1 LKKSRLGALAAVA
14 AAGALVLAGCS
25 ASNSNAGDEIAKG
38 TSVSVAQN
46 SSFSSYNSN
55 SANGNSTYNSNITY
69 MTTGNW
75 FYYDSTPKLVLN
87 TKFGTVEKLSDDPMK
102 IKYTIKK
109 GVKWSDGVQIGAAD
123 LLLNWAENLSKYNDE
138 KGVNFTSAGAGLTDA
153 VSKVPTIGDGG
164 RSITLTFD
172 NPYVDWQ
179 LFLGTGVGPVAAHA
193 AYTEAFPDVTGAKA
207 DDAFIK
213 AIQGDDTATLTKV
226 ASAWSTKFDWTDMP
240 SDKLQYLSSGP
251 YIVSAA
257 KKDQYIT
264 LTANKSYNWGPQPH
278 LEKITVRFIQDP
290 TAQVQALQN
299 GEVQIISGQAT
310 ADTVTALKQLSGVT
324 TTTTPTS
331 TYEHIDLTMNNGGP
345 FDPKTYGGDANKAKL
360 VRQAF
365 MLTIPR
371 QQIVDNLIKPIQSDA
386 KLDDSQTFLP
396 GAAGYDESVKA
407 NGSADYAKVDIDKAK
422 QLLAQA
428 GVTAPIDVKFMY
440 GKSNTRRAN
449 EYQLIA
455 ASAKQAGFNVI
466 DDGNDDWSSLLGNGS
481 YDAMLFAWQFTSL
494 AVLGSQA
501 TFTSDGG
508 SNFNGYNNATVDSDF
523 KTLESTISDKSK
535 QQQLLA
541 DVDKQVWGDAYGVT
555 IFQFPDVTGFS
566 NKVTGVKDAPLSPN
580 VFWNFFDWQLKSS
593 TN

>member
-1 LKKSRLGALAAVA
+1 LKKSRLGALVAVA
-14 AAGALVLAGCS
+14 AASALVLAGCS
-25 ASNSNAGDEIAKG
+25 AGSGDSGDTIKKG
-38 TSVSVAQN
+38 SSVTAAQN

-69 MTTGNW
+69 MTSGNW
-75 FYYDSTPKLVLN
+75 FYYDSTPKLVMN
-87 TKFGTVEKLSDDPMK
+87 EKFGTVEKLKDDPLTV
-102 IKYTIKK
+102 KYTIKK
-109 GVKWSDGVQIGAAD
+109 GVEWSDGVQIGAAD
-123 LLLNWAENLSKYNDE
+123 LLMNWATGLTKYNDE
-138 KGVNFTSAGAGLTDA
+138 KGVNFTSAAAGLTDA
-153 VSKVPTIGDGG
+153 VSKVPEVGDGG
-164 RSITLTFD
+164 RSVTLTFD
-172 NPYVDWQ
+172 KQYVDWQ
-179 LFLGTGVGPVAAHA
+179 PLPRFGGGPVAAHA
-193 AYTEAFPDVTGAKA
+193 AYTEAFPDVKGAKA
-207 DDAFIK
+207 DDAFVK
-213 AIQGDDTATLTKV
+213 AIQDDDTATLTKV

-240 SDKLQYLSSGP
+240 SDKLLYLSSGP

-264 LTANKSYNWGPQPH
+264 LTANKKYTWGPQPH

-310 ADTVTALKQLSGVT
+310 ADTVTALKNLSKVT

-331 TYEHIDLTMNNGGP
+331 TYEHVDLTMNNGGP
-345 FDPKTYGGDANKAKL
+345 FDPKTYGGDAAKAKL

-386 KLDDSQTFLP
+386 KLVDSQVFLP
-396 GAAGYDESVKA
+396 GAAGYDESVA
-407 NGSADYAKVDIDKAK
+407 GNGSDAYSKVDIDKAK

-428 GVTAPIDVKFMY
+428 GVTGTVNVKFMY
-440 GKSNTRRAN
+440 GKSNTRRAA
-449 EYQLIA
+449 EYALIA

-466 DDGNDDWSSLLGNGS
+466 DAGNDDWSSLLGNGS
-481 YDAMLFAWQFTSL
+481 YDAVLFAWQFTSL

-501 TFTSDGG
+501 TFTSNGG

-523 KTLESTISDKSK
+523 KTLESTISDTSK
-535 QQQLLA
+535 QKELLA
-541 DVDKQVWGDAYGVT
+541 NVDKEVWGDAYGVT

-580 VFWNFFDWQLKSS
+580 VFWNFFDWQLK
-593 TN
+593 

>member
-1 LKKSRLGALAAVA
+1 MKKSRLGALVAVA
-14 AAGALVLAGCS
+14 AASALVLAGCS
-25 ASNSNAGDEIAKG
+25 AGSGDSGDTIKKG
-38 TSVSVAQN
+38 SSVTAAQN

-69 MTTGNW
+69 MTSGNW

-87 TKFGTVEKLSDDPMK
+87 EKFGTVEKLKDDPLTV
-102 IKYTIKK
+102 KYTIKK
-109 GVKWSDGVQIGAAD
+109 GVEWSDGVQIGAAD
-123 LLLNWAENLSKYNDE
+123 LLMNWATGLTKYNDE
-138 KGVNFTSAGAGLTDA
+138 KGVNFTSAAAGLTDA
-153 VSKVPTIGDGG
+153 VSKVPEVGDGG

-172 NPYVDWQ
+172 KQYVDWQ
-179 LFLGTGVGPVAAHA
+179 LFLGFGVGPVAAHA
-193 AYTEAFPDVTGAKA
+193 AYTEAFPDVKGAKA
-207 DDAFIK
+207 DDAFVK
-213 AIQGDDTATLTKV
+213 AIQDDDTATLTKV

-240 SDKLQYLSSGP
+240 SDKLLYLSSGP

-264 LTANKSYNWGPQPH
+264 LTANKKYTWGPQPH

-299 GEVQIISGQAT
+299 GEVQVISGQAT
-310 ADTVTALKQLSGVT
+310 ADTVTALKALKNVT

-345 FDPKTYGGDANKAKL
+345 FDPKTYGGDADKAKL

-386 KLDDSQTFLP
+386 KLVDSQVFLP
-396 GAAGYDESVKA
+396 GAAGYDESVA
-407 NGSADYAKVDIDKAK
+407 NNGSSDYAKVDIDKAK

-428 GVTAPIDVKFMY
+428 GVKTPVNVKFMY
-440 GKSNTRRAN
+440 GKSNTRRAA
-449 EYQLIA
+449 EYALIA

-466 DDGNDDWSSLLGNGS
+466 DAGNDDWSSLLGNGS
-481 YDAMLFAWQFTSL
+481 YDAVLFAWQFTSL

-501 TFTSDGG
+501 TFTSNGG

-523 KTLESTISDKSK
+523 KTLESTIGNASK
-535 QQQLLA
+535 QKELLA
-541 DVDKQVWGDAYGVT
+541 NVDKEIWGDAYGVT
-555 IFQFPDVTGFS
+555 VFQFPDVTGFS

-580 VFWNFFDWQLKSS
+580 VFWNFFDWKLK
-593 TN
+593 